1 MLLQQ
6 HKIISYGIKSQMRS
20 INSKY
25 YNDQENRKNS
35 LKVEFI
41 LELENG
47 QTLSMLKGKRW
58 YSRQ

>member
-6 HKIISYGIKSQMRS
+6 HKIISCGIKSQMSS

-35 LKVEFI
+35 LKVEFV
-41 LELENG
+41 LELKHG
-47 QTLSMLKGKRW
+47 QTLSILKGKRW
-58 YSRQ
+58 YFRQ